1 MAPTRFATTSKKG
14 PMRKTLLGA
23 IAGAVVVTALTVGA
37 KAMLNFTNT
46 VTGAPLILDEAAP
59 EGRDTKAVKTFLDTG
74 VNIYNENTS
83 CLPKAKDLFLSM
95 CSGCHGH
102 HAEGKIGPG
111 LNDSYWTYPKNASDQ
126 GLFETIFGG
135 AQGQMGPMYGALTL
149 DDMLLAMAWV
159 RHVYKESPADATWL
173 TDAQRR
179 VFKPFDEHSDP
190 TPDLEKAGACI
201 ATGN

>member
-1 MAPTRFATTSKKG
+1 MKKYVIKGFVAAAMMTS
-14 PMRKTLLGA
+14 LA
-23 IAGAVVVTALTVGA
+23 YAA
-37 KAMLNFTNT
+37 KATLAFTNT
-46 VTGAPLILDEAAP
+46 VTGAPLDLSEAMP
-59 EGRDTKAVKTFLDTG
+59 EGRDTTAVKTFLDTG
-74 VNIYNENTS
+74 VNIYNENVA

-149 DDMLLAMAWV
+149 DDMLLVMSWV
-159 RHVYKESPADATWL
+159 RHVYKENPADAPWL
-173 TDAQRR
+173 TETQRKA
-179 VFKPFDEHSDP
+179 FKPFDEHDDP
-190 TPDLEKAGACI
+190 TPSLEKAGACT
-201 ATGN
+201 AKAG